1 MITLT
6 FPWWAALLGLFLSG
20 MVAQLGDQLGR
31 QMHRRMSRWR
41 AYRKDRREYR
51 KISRAG
57 A

>member
-20 MVAQLGDQLGR
+20 IVTQLGDQAGR
-31 QMHRRMSRWR
+31 WLHRRMNRWQIE
-41 AYRKDRREYR
+41 RKDRRENR
-51 KISRAG
+51 RAGRAG